1 MACVSTEGLIGTIL
15 GGLEEDIAVIRLY
28 AWVVCQH
35 PVGSLIELNDR
46 SRCKVQAVPD
56 EGGHPSE
63 VIRGHQR
70 SSGVISVLITHLEVS
85 VLSQARAV
93 HRRGVT
99 PDQPSPR
106 VSVDRAEDRAELL

>member
-15 GGLEEDIAVIRLY
+15 GGLEVDIAVIRLY

-35 PVGSLIELNDR
+35 PVGSLIELHDR

-63 VIRGHQR
+63 VIRGQQG
-70 SSGVISVLITHLEVS
+70 SSAYLSRISRLVSFLRLVLCTAVVS
-85 VLSQARAV
+85 LQTSRPRA
-93 HRRGVT
+93 
-99 PDQPSPR
+99 
-106 VSVDRAEDRAELL
+106 